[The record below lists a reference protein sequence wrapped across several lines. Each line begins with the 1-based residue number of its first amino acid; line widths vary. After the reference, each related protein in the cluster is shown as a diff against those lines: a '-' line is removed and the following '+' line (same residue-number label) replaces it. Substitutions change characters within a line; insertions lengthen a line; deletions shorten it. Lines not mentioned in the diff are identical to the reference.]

1 MGERVLGFASIDL
14 DPEHFKR
21 DYEFCCDGWKA
32 WENVKVRD
40 PAIEGWFPMWN
51 LTLVCILSLNDPPR
65 HKVDISVQKCKA
77 AGIKVIMVTGDQPAT
92 AAAIAQQVSII
103 TDPKMEYNY
112 LRQTF
117 PDMDP

>member
-1 MGERVLGFASIDL
+1 MILVRGEEQKIDAAVLEEFEAANSRFAQMGERVLGFASIDL

-65 HKVDISVQKCKA
+65 HKVDISV
-77 AGIKVIMVTGDQPAT
+77 
-92 AAAIAQQVSII
+92 
-103 TDPKMEYNY
+103 
-112 LRQTF
+112 
-117 PDMDP
+117 